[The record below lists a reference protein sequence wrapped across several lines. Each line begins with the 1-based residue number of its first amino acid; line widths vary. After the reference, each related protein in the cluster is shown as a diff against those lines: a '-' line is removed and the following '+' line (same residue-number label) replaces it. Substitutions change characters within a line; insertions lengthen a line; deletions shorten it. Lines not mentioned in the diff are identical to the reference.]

1 VGVGRPRTRR
11 TDRLG
16 RRLREELPCP
26 SCKVW
31 VDERE
36 LGGYGLVG
44 GWAVAARRFVTRV
57 RLEPRT
63 ESPRVGV
70 GFAAEDAILVGFV
83 GGRLQASSRC
93 AGRRKL
99 TQKYASARKADGR
112 QGRDQRPSRLNRW
125 WYPPGER
132 SCCGSRA
139 TSCSI
144 RSRPMRP
151 SRRRSSGES
160 RSSAI
165 SRAIRFE
172 SPAGTYRAPSPA
184 STRVSCR
191 SKATK
196 GRPCPMYSMPFTRVS
211 SG

>member
-1 VGVGRPRTRR
+1 MVRDELGDRRRPGQCGTCGSAEERDREHPADQPPFASRTPDLSLEDRCGRGLAVVRSRVVGVGRPGTRR
-11 TDRLG
+11 IDRLG

-36 LGGYGLVG
+36 LRGYGLVSR
-44 GWAVAARRFVTRV
+44 WAVAARRFVTRV

-112 QGRDQRPSRLNRW
+112 QRRDQRPSRLNTW
-125 WYPPGER
+125 SYT
-132 SCCGSRA
+132 SR
-139 TSCSI
+139 
-144 RSRPMRP
+144 
-151 SRRRSSGES
+151 
-160 RSSAI
+160 
-165 SRAIRFE
+165 
-172 SPAGTYRAPSPA
+172 
-184 STRVSCR
+184 
-191 SKATK
+191 
-196 GRPCPMYSMPFTRVS
+196 
-211 SG
+211 